1 MTTNMII
8 RFRIVYSKKTEISV
22 GTTYSG
28 SVFCGSDSRG
38 RLDFCGIIAKTD
50 ENKKNVTL
58 PRNRL
63 KYQCTKGVREGKC

>member
-38 RLDFCGIIAKTD
+38 RLDGGRRFIKYTRF
-50 ENKKNVTL
+50 KN
-58 PRNRL
+58 
-63 KYQCTKGVREGKC
+63 